1 MPSLHRVRAG
11 CLFRVISRSNWMAAA
26 ELEAKQQRR
35 KTGCSTAREHF
46 LSKVQHEIKG
56 EGMGATVKIEERLE
70 REIGELAALRA
81 VILGGGLVPYEARVQ
96 YNRKRKLAIETRHNL
111 AVQREVATG
120 QVHTDAADRWT
131 IPSPLEDV

>member
-1 MPSLHRVRAG
+1 MHSLHRGRAG
-11 CLFRVISRSNWMAAA
+11 CLFRMISRSNWMAAA

-56 EGMGATVKIEERLE
+56 EGIGATVKIEERLE

-111 AVQREVATG
+111 AVQREVSTG

-131 IPSPLEDV
+131 IPSPL

>member
-1 MPSLHRVRAG
+1 MHSLHRGRAG

-96 YNRKRKLAIETRHNL
+96 
-111 AVQREVATG
+111 
-120 QVHTDAADRWT
+120 
-131 IPSPLEDV
+131 